1 MAKGSNNTPKTRKSK
16 ISHDEEAHVAHVKE
30 KHLDKRLEEISAKAI
45 KPMTPKQKY
54 YIEMINDWSIPTIL
68 STGYAGT
75 SKTYL
80 PTAIGADM
88 LRLGKVD
95 KLVFSRPAIS
105 NSKSLGYYGGT
116 LIEKSMNWLLPVLDV
131 LYERLGRNN
140 VEYYIKVGAIT
151 FVPLEVIKGYSANN
165 CFFIVDE
172 AEDLTIEEA
181 KKVITRQGQNCKMV
195 LCGDVSQSEL
205 KEKSGLKYLVT
216 MSKKYDNLTLGLVDF
231 NDTADIV
238 RSDAVKQWIIA
249 FNEEE
254 KSNGR

>member
-1 MAKGSNNTPKTRKSK
+1 MAKGSNNTPRTRRTK
-16 ISHDEEAHVAHVKE
+16 IATGVEEKVPKE
-30 KHLDKRLEEISAKAI
+30 KYVEQRLEEINNRPI
-45 KPMTPKQKY
+45 KPMNAKQKY
-54 YIEMINDWSIPTIL
+54 YMEMINDWSIPTIL
-68 STGYAGT
+68 ATGYAGT

-88 LRLGKVD
+88 LRLKKVE

-105 NSKSLGYYGGT
+105 NSKSLGFYGGS

-140 VEYYIKVGAIT
+140 VEYYIKTGAIT

-165 CFFIVDE
+165 CIFIVDE

-205 KEKSGLKYLVT
+205 KDRSGLKYLT
-216 MSKKYDNLTLGLVDF
+216 DMARKYENLTLGLIDF
-231 NDTADIV
+231 NETSDIV

-249 FNEEE
+249 FNQEEN
-254 KSNGR
+254 K